1 MAIECSGLPLVS
13 VIMPAYNIAGYIRES
28 IESVLASNYPNFELI
43 VVDDGSKDNTL
54 AVAREYE
61 QADARV
67 KVLTKA
73 NGGQG
78 IARNFGVE
86 ACSGKYLLFVDSD
99 DLIGESYISKA
110 VTELEADENV
120 KVVTC
125 RGEFFDGR
133 TGAWHLKDYT
143 PKTLAKRNVFTISS
157 MLRRDDFVRI
167 GGFDTTMHNYCED
180 WALWINILKDGGK
193 VVTLPT
199 VEFYY
204 RVRPGSSRFTGRK
217 YWHELIKTLN
227 RKFPDF
233 FERELGGRLHSQRSM
248 SKWLN
253 RLSRMLSPRKAVVTD
268 SNQRYKYFMLALPRI
283 LNCSADEGV
292 SFGSTKVEVKPVA
305 NAKKEFRKAIE
316 RGDGD
321 VVGYYT
327 ERRYRLFKRS
337 WLVKLRHK

>member
-1 MAIECSGLPLVS
+1 MSTEGGLPLVS
-13 VIMPAYNIAGYIRES
+13 VVMPAYNIADYIGQS
-28 IESVLASNYPNFELI
+28 IESVLASDYANIELI

-54 AVAREYE
+54 AVAKEYE
-61 QADARV
+61 QADKRV
-67 KVLTKA
+67 KVLTKV

-78 IARNFGVE
+78 VARNFGVE
-86 ACSGKYLLFVDSD
+86 ASSGKYILFVDSD
-99 DLIGESYISKA
+99 DLIGSSYISKSVA
-110 VTELEADENV
+110 ELEADEAV

-133 TGAWHLKDYT
+133 TGAWKLKLYS
-143 PKTLAKRNVFTISS
+143 PKTLAKRNVFTLSS
-157 MLRRDDFVRI
+157 MMRRDDFVRV
-167 GGFDTTMHNYCED
+167 GGFDSTMHNYCED

-204 RVRPGSSRFTGRK
+204 RVRQGSSRFTGRK

-253 RLSRMLSPRKAVVTD
+253 RLSRILSPRKAVLAD
-268 SNQRYKYFMLALPRI
+268 GNERYKYFMLALPRI
-283 LNCSADEGV
+283 LNCSTDEGV

-305 NAKKEFRKAIE
+305 NAKKEFRKAVE
-316 RGDGD
+316 RGDSD

-337 WLVKLRHK
+337 WLVKLKQK